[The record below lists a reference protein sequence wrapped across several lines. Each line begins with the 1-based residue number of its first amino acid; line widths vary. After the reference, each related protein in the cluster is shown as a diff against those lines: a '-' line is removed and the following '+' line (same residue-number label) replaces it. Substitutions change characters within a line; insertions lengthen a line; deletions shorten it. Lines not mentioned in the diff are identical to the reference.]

1 MPQKLTEFDK
11 KIGKKVRNYRITH
24 DISQESLGKYLR
36 LPKQAI
42 SRMENGKR
50 RITIEDL
57 EKIAL
62 LFDEPIQ
69 LFLKDEYRY
78 IFPQDFDGISFPV
91 FMAEFLEE
99 YIKALS
105 IDPGKKNISYMFTDK
120 FIKEIKHLRTSI
132 TEHRLFQQKQRE
144 RKEKEN

>member
-1 MPQKLTEFDK
+1 MPQALTEFDK
-11 KIGKKVRNYRITH
+11 KIGKKIRNYRITH
-24 DISQESLGKYLR
+24 DISQEALGKYLR

-50 RITIEDL
+50 RITIEEL

-62 LFDEPIQ
+62 FFDEPIQ

-78 IFPQDFDGISFPV
+78 IYPKDFSDTSFPV
-91 FMAEFLEE
+91 FMTEFLDE

-120 FIKEIKHLRTSI
+120 LIKEIKHLRTSI
-132 TEHRLFQQKQRE
+132 TNHRLFQQKQRE